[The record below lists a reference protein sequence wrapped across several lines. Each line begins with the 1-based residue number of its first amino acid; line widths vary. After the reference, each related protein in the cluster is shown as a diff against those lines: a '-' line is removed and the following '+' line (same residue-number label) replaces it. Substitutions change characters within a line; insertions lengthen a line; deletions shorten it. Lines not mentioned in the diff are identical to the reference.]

1 MLLVSILA
9 GIGVQIWRGYH
20 QFELGLYLRGM
31 LLVAGALF
39 VLAAVLAF
47 FLQVATNNRYLG
59 FLLIILYFVGT
70 PRAGSARLRPLPL
83 PLRR

>member
-1 MLLVSILA
+1 MILVPILA

-31 LLVAGALF
+31 LLVAGSLF
-39 VLAAVLAF
+39 ILAAVLAF

-59 FLLIILYFVGT
+59 FLLTIVYFST
-70 PRAGSARLRPLPL
+70 PRSARSTSTTSSTATP
-83 PLRR
+83 

>member
-1 MLLVSILA
+1 MILVSILA

-31 LLVAGALF
+31 LLVAGSLF
-39 VLAAVLAF
+39 ILAAVLAF

-59 FLLIILYFVGT
+59 FLLGIIVYQGT
-70 PRAGSARLRPLPL
+70 RALGRSTSTTSTATP
-83 PLRR
+83 